1 MNVNKITFLKSG
13 YLYVIMGIFSI
24 ALFILSLHEGMFW
37 DNVLF
42 ASEMGNHLYQKGI
55 FNLLLPDA
63 IDPGHPPLLAFIL
76 ACFWKVLGHSLWVS
90 HLAMLPFIFGFII
103 QLHRFVSYYVPNDIY
118 RLAAVLLILADPTLS
133 AQLLLVNP
141 EIILLFFF
149 FWALNGILRENYRI
163 KTIALAFLGITT
175 LRGMM
180 LCSGLFLFDL
190 FLLLRKNSFHF
201 KSTLSLRFIGGY
213 LISSLPSITFIA
225 WHYAEKG
232 WVITHPG
239 AQWEGYSHLV
249 SPTYFLYN
257 CGILIY
263 RYIDFGRLFI
273 FLFIGLTALKFK
285 SSIKENA
292 NKELFVLSIL
302 SVLTIICT
310 SLTITNPM
318 GHRYFVVSYI
328 VLILIAFKLTE
339 HYNRRKT
346 IYIILLTGLF
356 TGNLWIYPTN
366 ISHGWDATLAHTP
379 YFGLRR
385 SAIQYLDSNNIKINQ
400 VASFFPNETTIDN
413 IDLNGDQRKF
423 ADFTGNNEYVMGS
436 TVYNLSH
443 EDRHLLET
451 SYIPVRTFKK
461 LNIDVTI
468 YKKIAH

>member
-1 MNVNKITFLKSG
+1 
-13 YLYVIMGIFSI
+13 
-24 ALFILSLHEGMFW
+24 
-37 DNVLF
+37 
-42 ASEMGNHLYQKGI
+42 
-55 FNLLLPDA
+55 
-63 IDPGHPPLLAFIL
+63 
-76 ACFWKVLGHSLWVS
+76 
-90 HLAMLPFIFGFII
+90 
-103 QLHRFVSYYVPNDIY
+103 
-118 RLAAVLLILADPTLS
+118 
-133 AQLLLVNP
+133 
-141 EIILLFFF
+141 
-149 FWALNGILRENYRI
+149 
-163 KTIALAFLGITT
+163 
-175 LRGMM
+175 
-180 LCSGLFLFDL
+180 
-190 FLLLRKNSFHF
+190 
-201 KSTLSLRFIGGY
+201 
-213 LISSLPSITFIA
+213 
-225 WHYAEKG
+225 
-232 WVITHPG
+232 
-239 AQWEGYSHLV
+239 
-249 SPTYFLYN
+249 
-257 CGILIY
+257 
-263 RYIDFGRLFI
+263 
-273 FLFIGLTALKFK
+273 
-285 SSIKENA
+285 
-292 NKELFVLSIL
+292 
-302 SVLTIICT
+302 
-310 SLTITNPM
+310 M